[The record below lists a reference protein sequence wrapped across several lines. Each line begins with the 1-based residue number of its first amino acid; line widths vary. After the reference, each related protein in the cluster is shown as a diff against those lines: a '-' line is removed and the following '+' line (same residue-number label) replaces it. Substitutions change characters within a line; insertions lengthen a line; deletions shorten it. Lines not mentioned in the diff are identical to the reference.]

1 MSKRISYSDLQ
12 KLLSESLTEDV
23 FVIRRKLKLLNE
35 IVNNFDSIDCSK
47 PMVQSY
53 QRIYCQNLKR
63 FSFGEI
69 IKAKESLEKQ
79 YDEIIRKEIR
89 KRRETK

>member
-1 MSKRISYSDLQ
+1 MPNKISYTDLQ
-12 KLLSESLTEDV
+12 KILSESLTEDI

-35 IVNNFDSIDCSK
+35 IINNFDSIDCDK

-53 QRIYCQNLKR
+53 QRIYCQNLRR
-63 FSFGEI
+63 FSFEEI
-69 IKAKESLEKQ
+69 IKAKDSLEKQ

-89 KRRETK
+89 KRRQTK